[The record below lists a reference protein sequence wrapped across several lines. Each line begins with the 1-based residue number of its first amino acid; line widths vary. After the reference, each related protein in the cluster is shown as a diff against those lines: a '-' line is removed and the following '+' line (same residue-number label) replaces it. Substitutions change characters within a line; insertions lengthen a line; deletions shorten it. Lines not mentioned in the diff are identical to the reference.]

1 MSVSVQDP
9 ATGELMNRIYRN
21 QRHIYDLSRRF
32 FLLGRD
38 HLIGALDP
46 PPGGSVLEIG
56 CGTGR
61 NLIAV
66 GKRFP
71 DARCYGIDISSQ
83 MLATAE
89 ANVAKAKL
97 FDRVVL
103 AECDASRVDVN
114 VLFGRSF
121 DRVFFSYTLSM
132 IPDWRAALDLGVRA
146 AAAGEGRVS
155 VVDFSRQD
163 GLPPLFRALLLAWLN
178 RFHVAPRVDLR
189 PALEETARTHAAS
202 LRATSLYRDYCVYAE
217 LRR

>member
-1 MSVSVQDP
+1 MSVSAQDP

-21 QRHIYDLSRRF
+21 QRHIYDLTRRY

-38 HLIGALDP
+38 HLISALAP

-66 GKRFP
+66 AKRYP
-71 DARCYGIDISSQ
+71 DARCYGIDISSE

-97 FDRVVL
+97 CDKVVL
-103 AECDASRVDVN
+103 AQGDAALADPKF
-114 VLFGRSF
+114 LFSQSF

-132 IPDWRAALDLGVRA
+132 IPDWRTALDLGVRA
-146 AAAGEGRVS
+146 AATDRGRVS
-155 VVDFSRQD
+155 IIDFGQQE
-163 GLPPLFRALLLAWLN
+163 GLPPLFGSLLSAWL
-178 RFHVAPRVDLR
+178 RTFHVAPRVDLR
-189 PALEETARTHAAS
+189 PALEETARTHAAG
-202 LRATSLYRDYCVYAE
+202 LRVASLYRDYCVYAE